1 VSDQHRPVDPALL
14 RGMTMPRI
22 SRRSALRGAGL
33 LGASAVLA
41 ACGVSGTDE
50 QQETPPQASGF
61 WASQTKAGRLDFA
74 NWPLYMDTAKVGG
87 KTVHPTLEQFTKET
101 GIKVNYKE
109 VIQDND
115 SFLGK
120 ITPAL
125 RAGQATGWDLI
136 VITNG
141 GPLEKL
147 IRQNFL
153 IELDHSKLPNFQANA
168 APNYKNPS
176 FDPGNKFSIAWQAGL
191 TGLAYNP
198 KLTKREI
205 TSFDD
210 LFDPAFKGKITM
222 FGDSLDFPNFTMVGM
237 GIDPSKSTEDD
248 WNRAAEKMK
257 ELKPQLREF
266 IDNAGEAEVLS
277 SGNAWISM
285 AYSGDIYQLN
295 ISGSPDIKFVV
306 PEQGALLWQ
315 DNMSIPQKAKHPL
328 DAITYM
334 NYVYKPDVAADLTE
348 AISYITPVPTAKD
361 QLQAKAGKA
370 SGEDKQALEDLIAS
384 PLVFP
389 SEQDLAKTKAYRVLS
404 PEEEK
409 VWNRIFQPIIQA

>member
-22 SRRSALRGAGL
+22 SRRSALQGAGL
-33 LGASAVLA
+33 LSASAVLA
-41 ACGVSGTDE
+41 ACGVSGTSE
-50 QQETPPQASGF
+50 ERQEAPQASGF
-61 WASQTKAGRLDFA
+61 WASQTKAGTLDFA

-87 KTVHPTLEQFTKET
+87 KTVHPTLQQFTRET

-120 ITPAL
+120 ITPSL
-125 RAGQATGWDLI
+125 RAAQPTGWDLI

-147 IRQNFL
+147 IRQKFL
-153 IELDHSKLPNFQANA
+153 VELDHSKLQNFQANA
-168 APNYKNPS
+168 SPKYKNPS
-176 FDPGNKFSIAWQAGL
+176 FDPGNKYSIAWQAGL

-210 LFDPAFKGKITM
+210 LFDPKFKGKITM

-257 ELKPQLREF
+257 QLKPQLREF
-266 IDNAGEAEVLS
+266 VDNAGEAEVLS

-285 AYSGDIYQLN
+285 AYSGDIYQMN
-295 ISGSPDIKFVV
+295 ISGSPDIKFVI

-315 DNMSIPQKAKHPL
+315 DNMCIPQKAKHPL

-334 NYVYKPDVAADLTE
+334 DYVYKPDVAADLVE
-348 AISYITPVPTAKD
+348 GINYITPVPSAKEI
-361 QLQAKAGKA
+361 LQAKAAKA
-370 SGEDKQALEDLIAS
+370 SGEDKQALEDLIGS

-389 SEQDLAKTKAYRVLS
+389 TEQDLANTKAYRVLS
-404 PEEEK
+404 PDEEK

>member
-1 VSDQHRPVDPALL
+1 VNDQHRPVDPALL
-14 RGMTMPRI
+14 RGMMMPRI

-50 QQETPPQASGF
+50 ERQETPQASGF
-61 WASQTKAGRLDFA
+61 WASQTKAGTLDFA

-87 KTVHPTLEQFTKET
+87 KTVHPTLQRFTRET

-120 ITPAL
+120 ITPSL
-125 RAGQATGWDLI
+125 RAGQPTGWDLI

-147 IRQNFL
+147 IRQKFL
-153 IELDHSKLPNFQANA
+153 IELDQSKLPNFQANA
-168 APNYKNPS
+168 SSKYKNPS

-210 LFDPAFKGKITM
+210 LFDPKFKGKITM

-266 IDNAGEAEVLS
+266 VDNAGEAEVLS

-285 AYSGDIYQLN
+285 AYSGDIYQMN
-295 ISGSPDIKFVV
+295 ISGSPDIKFVI

-315 DNMSIPQKAKHPL
+315 DNMCIPQKARHPL

-334 NYVYKPDVAADLTE
+334 DYVYKPDVAADLAE
-348 AISYITPVPTAKD
+348 AISYITPVPAAKD
-361 QLQAKAGKA
+361 LLQAKAAKA
-370 SGEDKQALEDLIAS
+370 SGEDKQALEDLIGS

-389 SEQDLAKTKAYRVLS
+389 TEQDLAKTKAYRVLS
-404 PEEEK
+404 PDEEK

>member
-1 VSDQHRPVDPALL
+1 VSNSHRPVDPALL

-33 LGASAVLA
+33 LSASAVLA
-41 ACGVSGTDE
+41 ACGVSGTSE
-50 QQETPPQASGF
+50 EEPPKAPGF
-61 WASQTKAGRLDFA
+61 WDSQTKAGVLNFA

-101 GIKVNYKE
+101 GIKVTYKE

-120 ITPAL
+120 ITPSL
-125 RAGQATGWDLI
+125 RAGQDTGWDLI

-153 IELDHSKLPNFQANA
+153 IELDQSKLPNFQANA
-168 APNYKNPS
+168 APSYKNPS
-176 FDPGNKFSIAWQAGL
+176 FDPGNKYTIAWQAGL

-198 KLTKREI
+198 KLTKRPI

-237 GIDPSKSTEDD
+237 GIDASKSTEDD
-248 WNRAAEKMK
+248 WKRAAEKMK
-257 ELKPQLREF
+257 ELRPQLREF
-266 IDNAGEAEVLS
+266 VDNAGEAEGLS
-277 SGNAWISM
+277 SGNVWISM

-295 ISGSPDIKFVV
+295 ISGSPDIKFVI

-315 DNMSIPQKAKHPL
+315 DNMCIPQKAKHPL

-334 NYVYKPDVAADLTE
+334 DYVYKPQVAADLTE
-348 AISYITPVPTAKD
+348 YIAYISPVPAAKEL
-361 QLQAKAGKA
+361 LQAKAAKL
-370 SGEDKQALEDLIAS
+370 SGEDKQAIDDLVAS

-389 SEQDLAKTKAYRVLS
+389 AAEDLAKTKAYRVLS
-404 PEEEK
+404 PEEQK
-409 VWNRIFQPIIQA
+409 VWDRIFQPIIQS